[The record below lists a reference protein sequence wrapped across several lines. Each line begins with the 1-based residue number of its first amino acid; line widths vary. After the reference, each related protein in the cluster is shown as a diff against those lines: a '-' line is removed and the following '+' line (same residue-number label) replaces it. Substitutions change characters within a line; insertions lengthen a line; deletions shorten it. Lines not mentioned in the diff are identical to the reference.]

1 MKGRFHLKQITKQ
14 EIQKLLDAGI
24 IRKSNKGYIN
34 CKGNEVGYYRTTGSG
49 HKRYIQDWYAD
60 KAKSL

>member
-24 IRKSNKGYIN
+24 IRNSNKGYIN
-34 CKGNEVGYYRTTGSG
+34 RKGNEVGYYRTTGCG

-60 KAKSL
+60 KAQSL